1 MSRRSFG
8 MSSDGDGST
17 FEIYLAWTDR
27 TLMVAADQTA
37 LQVLLGAGIAITLG
51 CQTGGCGECAIP
63 YIEGDLIHK
72 DSCLTANDRQ
82 KYFCPCVSRARTR
95 LVIAE

>member
-1 MSRRSFG
+1 MSRSSFG
-8 MSSDGDGST
+8 MSSGHDGST

-27 TLMVAADQTA
+27 TLAVGPDQTA
-37 LQVLLGAGIAITLG
+37 LQVLLGAGIAITPG

-72 DSCLTANDRQ
+72 DSCLTTIDRQ